1 MPGYIHHV
9 QWSVASVAD
18 TAAKL
23 GREYGMRVVA
33 ARSLPDSGEREVVLR
48 SGAVT
53 FLVSP
58 ARPALVTRPAPGRCE
73 GVPAHHGHCGGLAA
87 APPRHRGAQL
97 RAPAHG
103 DGVVGEVARAPAPV
117 CAVPPAPHR
126 QEPQRAG
133 AGARAEH
140 GDVVRLALGSLQQQ
154 QRLAAL
160 PRHHQRAVG
169 GGGLPAVTGTRH
181 TPWVGVVS
189 SS

>member
-58 ARPALVTRPAPGRCE
+58 ARPALVTRPAPAHYPAISSGR
-73 GVPAHHGHCGGLAA
+73 PGLDTVFNIC
-87 APPRHRGAQL
+87 L
-97 RAPAHG
+97 
-103 DGVVGEVARAPAPV
+103 EV
-117 CAVPPAPHR
+117 
-126 QEPQRAG
+126 
-133 AGARAEH
+133 
-140 GDVVRLALGSLQQQ
+140 GDVAGTHDSMVRC
-154 QRLAAL
+154 
-160 PRHHQRAVG
+160 HV
-169 GGGLPAVTGTRH
+169 
-181 TPWVGVVS
+181 
-189 SS
+189 